1 MSERTREVQNRMMRS
16 ERQRTLGAI
25 TLHAGLATQV
35 SQTPSGDSR
44 AVKVGQEFLAASASA
59 TLSQAVGADVMLNPN
74 NLSIRGEIQAEA
86 KESGDRIQAFKLSHE
101 ITKPGAQQRFSPQ
114 APGLYYGEGPQQQQK
129 RGKKNESKDQS

>member
-1 MSERTREVQNRMMRS
+1 MHFALKRHHSSQDEQEHATEKLTELTEKRMSERTREVQNRMMRS

-59 TLSQAVGADVMLNPN
+59 TLS
-74 NLSIRGEIQAEA
+74 
-86 KESGDRIQAFKLSHE
+86 
-101 ITKPGAQQRFSPQ
+101 
-114 APGLYYGEGPQQQQK
+114 
-129 RGKKNESKDQS
+129 